1 MKDNT
6 LNGYFNWKG
15 EWIPGESPFDRARD
29 YSLKQD
35 LVKEILETTKKYEG
49 RINNKVIAEA
59 ALEVSRKYEAQK

>member
-15 EWIPGESPFDRARD
+15 EWIPGESPFDRAGE

-35 LVKEILETTKKYEG
+35 LIKELMEIAKKYEG
-49 RINNKVIAEA
+49 RIKNKSIAEA
-59 ALEVSRKYEAQK
+59 ALEVSRKFETPK